1 MNPETL
7 KAWRARLSLGEAGMS
22 AYLGVPVTTYRK
34 WENGTRK
41 PDAAPLRLFAVLGEV
56 EGCAPELHARLI
68 DTVRVTV
75 ENKPTKAR
83 KPRAATLAPATP
95 EKRPSGPGCAAMGGV
110 CDCATQGDCKF
121 TNDGEPPWFA
131 TPATQPV
138 PPWIHAADAL
148 PDWMN
153 GGL

>member
-1 MNPETL
+1 MTPDNL
-7 KAWRARLSLGEAGMS
+7 KAWRARLSLGETGMA

-68 DTVRVTV
+68 DMVRTTT
-75 ENKPTKAR
+75 ENRPTKAR
-83 KPRAATLAPATP
+83 KPRAATLAPAP
-95 EKRPSGPGCAAMGGV
+95 
-110 CDCATQGDCKF
+110 TQS
-121 TNDGEPPWFA
+121 PPI
-131 TPATQPV
+131 

-148 PDWMN
+148 PAWMK
-153 GGL
+153 GGV